1 MSTLKSWLH
10 AARPRTLALSLSCVS
25 LGGILA
31 FADESFDL
39 TIFLLTILT
48 TVLLQVLSNFAND
61 YGDFTSGVDLQ
72 GRIGPQRAMQS
83 GQITQSQMQKGIG
96 ITAVLSLLSGI
107 YLLMESGLSQTAFF
121 VLLGIGF
128 LAIVAAI
135 TYTMGKNPYGYR
147 GLGDLFVFI
156 FFGLVGVLGTHYL
169 IYDGFLWRNILP
181 AISVGSLAVG
191 VLNLNNMR
199 DLDADKKSGKN
210 TLPVYLGISRAKRYH
225 YTLILVAWGSLLWY
239 TYIHFVGYWQ
249 FLFVLMM
256 PVFIKHTKAVQERSD
271 RDLDPLLKQL
281 SLSTLGLV
289 LLFGLGWI
297 MSYSM

>member
-31 FADESFDL
+31 YADQSFDFRV
-39 TIFLLTILT
+39 FLLTILT

-61 YGDFTSGVDLQ
+61 YGDYTSGVDLQ
-72 GRIGPQRAMQS
+72 GRIGPERAMQS
-83 GQITQSQMQKGIG
+83 GQINQSQMKMGIG

-107 YLLMESGLSQTAFF
+107 YLLMASGLSQTAFY

-169 IYDGFLWRNILP
+169 IYDGFLWRNIWP
-181 AISVGSLAVG
+181 AIAIGSLAVG

-199 DLDADKKSGKN
+199 DLEADKRSGKN
-210 TLPVYLGISRAKRYH
+210 TLPVHLGISRAKQYH
-225 YTLILVAWGSLLWY
+225 YALILISWMCLIIYSFL
-239 TYIHFVGYWQ
+239 HFVGVWQ
-249 FLFVLMM
+249 FLFVLMV
-256 PVFIKHTKAVQERSD
+256 PVFIKHIKAVQGRIGG
-271 RDLDPLLKQL
+271 DLDPLLKQL

-289 LLFGLGWI
+289 VLFGLGWI
-297 MSYSM
+297 VSYGI